1 MDIPAKDLPL
11 AENIRECQ
19 EECGKTYVTAEY
31 TYGLKEIVFI
41 IILKRYCSIVKLESI
56 GKDRTMDLPLYCA
69 VFDKNDSCVP
79 CPYNSFNNFLY
90 VFTFVFY

>member
-1 MDIPAKDLPL
+1 MNDIHFSTFHYSYRHL
-11 AENIRECQ
+11 NIVIYSHLR
-19 EECGKTYVTAEY
+19 VN
-31 TYGLKEIVFI
+31 LRLHSF
-41 IILKRYCSIVKLESI
+41 LNRNCSIVKLESI